1 LKLAKTL
8 LFAFAVILVIAGCGS
23 KNNDGASPSA
33 SQPASPSDSANASPS
48 DAASGAPKKIA
59 VLLWSRGFEFMVAL
73 DQGIRDEAKNQG
85 VEVTVLDGQA
95 KSQVQI
101 SQIEDS
107 IAKKVDLI
115 ILAPANSDELVPG
128 VKKANEAGI
137 PVVTVDSVVSEGA
150 DVKASI
156 AFNNNEA
163 GATLAKYLIDTYGTG
178 KALELTGAPGTYHAV
193 LRGGGFNE
201 GMKTS
206 SDWTVI
212 TKNAE
217 WSAEKSQ
224 NITADSLTA
233 DPGITAIF
241 THNDDMQRGVLSG
254 LRQVNAL
261 KEPGEKGYI
270 ALVGVDGTPEAL
282 QRIRDGKQAATI
294 QQDPFEMGAW
304 AVKAAV
310 DVLAGKEVEKQQL
323 TPPTLVTKD
332 NVDDPNLWGN
342 KFTK

>member
-1 LKLAKTL
+1 MKFTKTL
-8 LFAFAVILVIAGCGS
+8 LLAVAVLLVVAGCGT
-23 KNNDGASPSA
+23 KNESGNSAAPSA
-33 SQPASPSDSANASPS
+33 SPETSASAAPSAPAD
-48 DAASGAPKKIA
+48 APKKIA

-73 DQGIRDEAKNQG
+73 DQGIQEEAQKQG
-85 VEVTVLDGQA
+85 VEVTVLDGQSD
-95 KSQVQI
+95 SQVQI
-101 SQIEDS
+101 AQIEDS
-107 IAKKVDLI
+107 ISKKVDLI

-137 PVVTVDSVVSEGA
+137 PVVTVDGVVSEGA
-150 DVKASI
+150 DVKAAI
-156 AFNNNEA
+156 AFNNNE
-163 GATLAKYLIDTYGTG
+163 GGVLAAQYLIDTYGKG
-178 KALELTGAPGTYHAV
+178 KVLELTGAPATYHAT

-206 SDWTVI
+206 SDWTVV

-217 WSAEKSQ
+217 WSAENSQ
-224 NITADSLTA
+224 NIVADSLTA

-261 KEPGEKGYI
+261 KNQGEEGYI

-282 QRIRDGKQAATI
+282 QRIREGKQDATVN
-294 QQDPFEMGAW
+294 QDPFEMGAW
-304 AVKAAV
+304 AVIAGV
-310 DVLAGKEVEKQQL
+310 DILAGKDVQKLQL

-332 NVDDPNLWGN
+332 NVDDPELWGN
-342 KFTK
+342 KF

>member
-1 LKLAKTL
+1 MKLAKSL
-8 LFAFAVILVIAGCGS
+8 LFTIAVMLVIAGCGS
-23 KNNDGASPSA
+23 KNNSGGSSTPSASPSA
-33 SQPASPSDSANASPS
+33 APSESASPTASN
-48 DAASGAPKKIA
+48 SGAPKKIA

-73 DQGIRDEAKNQG
+73 DQGIQEEAKKQG
-85 VEVTVLDGQA
+85 IEVTVLDGQA

-137 PVVTVDSVVSEGA
+137 PVVTVDSVVSAGA
-150 DVKASI
+150 DIKASI

-163 GATLAKYLIDTYGTG
+163 GKVMAKYLIDTYGKG
-178 KALELTGAPGTYHAV
+178 KVLELTGAPGTYHAI

-201 GMKTS
+201 GMKAST
-206 SDWTVI
+206 DWTVI

-233 DPGITAIF
+233 DPDITAIF

-254 LRQVNAL
+254 LRQVGAL
-261 KEPGEKGYI
+261 KKPGEQGYI
-270 ALVGVDGTPEAL
+270 ASVGVDGTPEAL

-294 QQDPFEMGAW
+294 NQDPFEMGSW
-304 AVKAAV
+304 AVKAAI
-310 DVLAGKEVEKQQL
+310 DVLAGKEVPKQQL
-323 TPPTLVTKD
+323 TPPTLITKE

-342 KFTK
+342 KFKK